1 MIKRHFATAGL
12 TLLVSLLV
20 FGTSGLAQRGK
31 PTRIDTQGKQTPPI
45 ELGTSGGNVN
55 HIANG
60 FCCSATL
67 GALVRNAQGNP
78 ATRYI
83 LSNSHVLAGDLVDGG
98 NGRVSQVGDDVSQ
111 PGLADNN
118 CSAAG
123 ANLVADL
130 TDWAPLGTQNVDAAI
145 AEVRA
150 GMVAENGS
158 ILGIGPISG
167 DTASAFV
174 GQAVK
179 KTGARTGLSRSA
191 VILLDATVNVV
202 YENECAGTSF
212 VVQYTGQIVVANKGS
227 KFVGS
232 GDSGSLMVED
242 VATNPRAVGLLYA
255 SSRFVAIAN
264 PISDVLAALNIE
276 MVGAGL
282 TQSGGTGSEGK
293 NAGAQAQ
300 GLTRAMQVK
309 ARNAGRLQAVPGAV
323 GHAVGVGNRPVI
335 KLLVEEITPGLQGA
349 APRELEGIPVEL
361 EEVGQIRAQTLCV
374 RKQ

>member
-1 MIKRHFATAGL
+1 
-12 TLLVSLLV
+12 
-20 FGTSGLAQRGK
+20 
-31 PTRIDTQGKQTPPI
+31 
-45 ELGTSGGNVN
+45 
-55 HIANG
+55 
-60 FCCSATL
+60 
-67 GALVRNAQGNP
+67 
-78 ATRYI
+78 
-83 LSNSHVLAGDLVDGG
+83 
-98 NGRVSQVGDDVSQ
+98 
-111 PGLADNN
+111 
-118 CSAAG
+118 
-123 ANLVADL
+123 
-130 TDWAPLGTQNVDAAI
+130 
-145 AEVRA
+145 
-150 GMVAENGS
+150 
-158 ILGIGPISG
+158 
-167 DTASAFV
+167 
-174 GQAVK
+174 
-179 KTGARTGLSRSA
+179 
-191 VILLDATVNVV
+191 VNVG